1 MFIGNSSTQKRN
13 ISWMAQ
19 SFSILIPLMPLL
31 DVYEIN
37 GVPVSFGEVFLIVF
51 IIFSFFT
58 LNNKI
63 YIFSKL
69 YLNFVL
75 YAFIL
80 SLLLGILGDYF
91 LFSDWIVKWI
101 RTLIYTYTLL
111 IMSGKYLNV
120 RILSRGFIM
129 VGVFISVVQI
139 VQSLLW
145 YGLHRMVILIIP
157 YFKLH
162 YVLSDYSEY
171 YAHLM
176 LFGGA
181 TWRPSNFF
189 LEPADFCLYASISI
203 ICCLFI
209 SRTPKVKLSAL
220 ITIAVLTSLSSFGII
235 MITVIWGYWIIKTQ
249 KVNGI
254 NKMFVVIVILIA
266 FVVIAVCT
274 SIIQS
279 VLYRLGTT
287 GESGSTTGSLRL
299 LRGLSI
305 FAQLPTIQKIFGV
318 GLGDLANYLI
328 QNNITTPYDTDLKPG
343 NEYMNTLSYI
353 LVTTGY
359 LGFSIFL
366 SFVVSIY
373 VKYRKY
379 YIRIF
384 IICWIIASASNA
396 NFLNIEYILP
406 LLVMISILNGKKF
419 EECV

>member
-1 MFIGNSSTQKRN
+1 
-13 ISWMAQ
+13 
-19 SFSILIPLMPLL
+19 
-31 DVYEIN
+31 
-37 GVPVSFGEVFLIVF
+37 
-51 IIFSFFT
+51 
-58 LNNKI
+58 
-63 YIFSKL
+63 
-69 YLNFVL
+69 
-75 YAFIL
+75 
-80 SLLLGILGDYF
+80 
-91 LFSDWIVKWI
+91 
-101 RTLIYTYTLL
+101 
-111 IMSGKYLNV
+111 
-120 RILSRGFIM
+120 
-129 VGVFISVVQI
+129 
-139 VQSLLW
+139 
-145 YGLHRMVILIIP
+145 
-157 YFKLH
+157 
-162 YVLSDYSEY
+162 
-171 YAHLM
+171 
-176 LFGGA
+176 
-181 TWRPSNFF
+181 
-189 LEPADFCLYASISI
+189 
-203 ICCLFI
+203 
-209 SRTPKVKLSAL
+209 
-220 ITIAVLTSLSSFGII
+220 

-305 FAQLPTIQKIFGV
+305 FAQLPTIHKIFGV